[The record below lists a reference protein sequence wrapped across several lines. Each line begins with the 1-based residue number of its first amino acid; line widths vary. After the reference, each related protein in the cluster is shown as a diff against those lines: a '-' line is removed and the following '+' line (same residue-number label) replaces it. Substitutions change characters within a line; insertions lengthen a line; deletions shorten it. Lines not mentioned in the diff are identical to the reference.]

1 MTPRDVAKHYL
12 KFWSGRGILSDN
24 APDELRKWV
33 HSVSSVV
40 DWGTA
45 HDSLAVLAGKTAQG
59 VAPTPSDLARW
70 YADRPHFLGDI
81 DAVLASKKP
90 PKTYAELLERSYST
104 TQSTING
111 IVREF
116 LKQLVS

>member
-12 KFWSGRGILSDN
+12 KFWSGRGVLSDN

-33 HSVSSVV
+33 ISVATTLDRS
-40 DWGTA
+40 TA
-45 HDSLAVLAGKTAQG
+45 HDALSILGGAGSG
-59 VAPTPSDLARW
+59 VKPTPSDLAHW
-70 YADRPHFLGDI
+70 YAERPHFLPDI
-81 DAVLASKKP
+81 DAILASKKP
-90 PKTYAELLERSYST
+90 PKTYAELLERAYST

-116 LKQLVS
+116 LKQAVS